1 VKVLVINGSPHG
13 EGTTYGGICIA
24 KKELEEQGIEVEVVH
39 IGDKLIRGCMNCGG
53 CIKLNQRRCIYDDDI
68 VNRCIEK
75 METSDGLI
83 LASPV
88 YYSGINGT
96 MKCFCDR
103 FFYAAAPLQY
113 KAAAAIIALR
123 RSGGVPA
130 YNQLNNYLELANA
143 VLVPSKYWNVIH
155 GRNAEEIQEDLEG
168 VQIMQT
174 IGRNMAWLLQVLE
187 NSKGVVEKPKLGARI
202 RTNFVR

>member
-1 VKVLVINGSPHG
+1 MKVLAINGSPHAK
-13 EGTTYGGICIA
+13 GTTHGAICLV
-24 KKELEEQGIEVEVVH
+24 KKELEDRGIEVEVIHVGH
-39 IGDKLIRGCMNCGG
+39 KPIRGCMNCGE
-53 CIKLNQRRCIYDDDI
+53 CIKLEKRRCIFDDDI

-88 YYSGINGT
+88 YYAGIAGT

-113 KAAAAIIALR
+113 KAAASIIALR
-123 RSGGVPA
+123 RSGGLPA
-130 YNQLNNYLELANA
+130 LNQLNNYLQLANA
-143 VLVPSKYWNVIH
+143 VLVPSKYWSVIH
-155 GRNAEEIQEDLEG
+155 GMNADQIQEDHEG

-174 IGRNMAWLLQVLE
+174 VGRNMAWLMQVLE
-187 NSKGVVEKPKLGARI
+187 NSKETVEKPKHGTRI
-202 RTNFVR
+202 RTNFIR